1 MVQGSCWLRPWGQR
15 ALTAIDAQFSI
26 ESMYACS
33 RLLLRQGSPG
43 TVTEIDTAAVSAV
56 MQWMSAAQHQRQA
69 RQALESTD
77 RDADRE
83 AALEDQGGLEA
94 PGVGGCRRGRGLSSQ
109 EVLQLP
115 CQNGHF
121 GGAPRGA
128 TDQHLSRGS
137 AASLGAEPAGD

>member
-1 MVQGSCWLRPWGQR
+1 
-15 ALTAIDAQFSI
+15 
-26 ESMYACS
+26 MYAHS
-33 RLLLRQGSPG
+33 RLLLRQGFPG
-43 TVTEIDTAAVSAV
+43 TVTEIDTAAGNTVTRSR
-56 MQWMSAAQHQRQA
+56 SAARHQRQA

-83 AALEDQGGLEA
+83 AALEDQEGLEA

-121 GGAPRGA
+121 GGPPRAA
-128 TDQHLSRGS
+128 TDRHLSRGS
-137 AASLGAEPAGD
+137 AASLGAEPAGDWRR